1 LQDIYS
7 FFGHSKQ
14 SYHQYSQRLLQT
26 AETEMDIVQRL
37 ISYRLR
43 HPMMG
48 LRKLHALI
56 SPTIG
61 RDKFYTLARKHK
73 LLACTPKNAQRTTYP
88 VRFSQSQNL
97 LIGKQFTALNHVWVT
112 DITYFRV
119 GNKFY
124 YLSFIMDLYSRK
136 IVASIAAPT
145 LQASHSLEVLQQAI
159 SQRDIQTQN
168 RLIHHS
174 DKGTQYFC
182 NAYIELLNQ
191 YNISRSTSNAV
202 LENAHAERLN
212 GIIKNEYLQ
221 HFSITSFETLQVA
234 LKKAVRL
241 YNEERPHDSLGG
253 LTPIQFEM
261 SLPDIPI
268 KDRYS
273 LTVFTIKKEPIN
285 KMQIGLF
292 QNDSLQ
298 NR

>member
-1 LQDIYS
+1 MVEWYRVNRSLHGYLLQDIYA

-14 SYHQYSQRLLQT
+14 SYQQYSQRLIQT
-26 AETEMDIVQRL
+26 QEAEMDIVQRL

-48 LRKLHALI
+48 LRKLYALMTP
-56 SPTIG
+56 SVV
-61 RDKFYTLARKHK
+61 RDKFYAIARAHK
-73 LLACTPKNAQRTTYP
+73 LLACTPRSAQRTTYP

-97 LIGKQFTALNHVWVT
+97 LVGKRFKELNHVWVT

-136 IVASIAAPT
+136 IVAYTAAPT
-145 LQASHSLEVLQQAI
+145 LQAAHSLEVLQQAI
-159 SQRDIQTQN
+159 LQRDIQPQN
-168 RLIHHS
+168 KLIHHS

-191 YNISRSTSNAV
+191 YNIHRSASNTV

-221 HFSITSFETLQVA
+221 HFQITSFETLQIA
-234 LKKAVRL
+234 LKKTVKR
-241 YNEERPHDSLGG
+241 YNEERPHDSLAG
-253 LTPIQFEM
+253 LSPVQFETRLPEIPIQ
-261 SLPDIPI
+261 
-268 KDRYS
+268 DRYT
-273 LTVFTIKKEPIN
+273 LRHYPN
-285 KMQIGLF
+285 KTF
-292 QNDSLQ
+292 S
-298 NR
+298 R